1 MSRTY
6 ATLPF
11 HVAARRFG
19 YEDHDHS
26 SGTCTLWMDAAQKLP
41 YGHAQRCKKRPVF
54 EVTCEHRGPVCL
66 TTTVR
71 FTDGTSA
78 APLSGCSREGEVA
91 ALADY
96 PSTARW
102 SHVRRVVFD
111 SPAAAC
117 ACDTL
122 LDPRKQNC
130 FYRLERW
137 HTPVAPA
144 GAEAAGG
151 ASRPA
156 ASGPSAAPRRFAC
169 AHWLDPST
177 GMRCWDGD
185 PGRVYRFRL
194 GWRAGPEG

>member
-137 HTPVAPA
+137 HTGGTGRCRGCWWCQPPSRVR
-144 GAEAAGG
+144 AERRAEKVRLRALV
-151 ASRPA
+151 
-156 ASGPSAAPRRFAC
+156 GP
-169 AHWLDPST
+169 LD
-177 GMRCWDGD
+177 WDAM
-185 PGRVYRFRL
+185 L
-194 GWRAGPEG
+194 GW